1 MAWPKTVYRFV
12 RLGPLGL
19 GAISVAILALGY
31 YLQVAQNDRDGLKAA
46 TLAAT
51 LAAGPPASVAIEQ
64 FNRDRDMT
72 QLREVVVQAQPVR
85 ELAQRL
91 TLHKNAGDDHVFMLP
106 LVATGSSTETD
117 IVGIAYFPSATDAF
131 DDITPAL
138 LMTGMIGFGGVG
150 SMITYNGELGG
161 MGQWDELT
169 AEFFADAGLI
179 MPANA
184 VIVWPYME
192 GRVVALA
199 PAAAGELTI
208 FGLLSK
214 IAGVIGLLALA
225 KLVFTNKP
233 DDVPEAPEVVN
244 VPPIPVEMPVTKAMP
259 LWKQRSGFLDDS
271 ATELSQDFEP
281 APIEP
286 ADIEPDVLD
295 PTHDSS
301 GLREPRRWFG
311 VRKVL
316 IGLVGGMFVLGLVS
330 TVSDL
335 IAKSTPVE
343 TVAVQSFEELLAE
356 GVAAAII
363 PDADPDRH
371 WTDID
376 VSFVA
381 EWVVAKWLLALS
393 GDTDALMTLL
403 MIGGSIFAVSIMVPM
418 YLMVRRSLLPRTRI
432 GGMGLS

>member
-31 YLQVAQNDRDGLKAA
+31 YLQVAQNDRDGLKVAA
-46 TLAAT
+46 
-51 LAAGPPASVAIEQ
+51 LAAGPLASVAIEQ

-150 SMITYNGELGG
+150 SIINYNGELGC

-233 DDVPEAPEVVN
+233 DEVPEAPEIAD
-244 VPPIPVEMPVTKAMP
+244 VPQIPVEMPVTKAMP

>member
-1 MAWPKTVYRFV
+1 
-12 RLGPLGL
+12 
-19 GAISVAILALGY
+19 
-31 YLQVAQNDRDGLKAA
+31 
-46 TLAAT
+46 
-51 LAAGPPASVAIEQ
+51 
-64 FNRDRDMT
+64 
-72 QLREVVVQAQPVR
+72 
-85 ELAQRL
+85 
-91 TLHKNAGDDHVFMLP
+91 
-106 LVATGSSTETD
+106 
-117 IVGIAYFPSATDAF
+117 
-131 DDITPAL
+131 
-138 LMTGMIGFGGVG
+138 
-150 SMITYNGELGG
+150 
-161 MGQWDELT
+161 
-169 AEFFADAGLI
+169 
-179 MPANA
+179 
-184 VIVWPYME
+184 ME
-192 GRVVALA
+192 GRDVALA

-214 IAGVIGLLALA
+214 IAGAIGLLALA

-233 DDVPEAPEVVN
+233 DEGLQDPEIVD

-259 LWKQRSGFLDDS
+259 LWKKRSGFLDHN

-286 ADIEPDVLD
+286 TDIEPDVLD
-295 PTHDSS
+295 PTHDNSA
-301 GLREPRRWFG
+301 LREPRRWFG

-335 IAKSTPVE
+335 IAKSAPVE

-393 GDTDALMTLL
+393 GDKDALITLL
-403 MIGGSIFAVSIMVPM
+403 MIGGGIFAVSVAVPM
-418 YLMVRRSLLPRTRI
+418 YFMVRRSLRPRTRI

>member
-46 TLAAT
+46 A

-64 FNRDRDMT
+64 FNQDRDLT
-72 QLREVVVQAQPVR
+72 QLREVVAQAQPVR

-91 TLHKNAGDDHVFMLP
+91 TLHKNAGDDQVFMLP

-138 LMTGMIGFGGVG
+138 LMSGMTGYGGVG
-150 SMITYNGELGG
+150 PMITYNGELGG

-179 MPANA
+179 MPENA
-184 VIVWPYME
+184 VIVWPYIE
-192 GRVVALA
+192 GRDVVLA
-199 PAAAGELTI
+199 PAAAGGMTI

-214 IAGVIGLLALA
+214 IAGAIGLLALA

-233 DDVPEAPEVVN
+233 DEVAEAPEVVN

-363 PDADPDRH
+363 PDADPDRP

-418 YLMVRRSLLPRTRI
+418 YFMVRRSLRPRTRI

>member
-1 MAWPKTVYRFV
+1 MAWLKTVYRFV

-19 GAISVAILALGY
+19 GAIAVAILALGY
-31 YLQVAQNDRDGLKAA
+31 YLQVAQNDRDGLK
-46 TLAAT
+46 AAT

-91 TLHKNAGDDHVFMLP
+91 TLHKNAGDDQVFMLP

-138 LMTGMIGFGGVG
+138 LMSGMTGYGGVG
-150 SMITYNGELGG
+150 PMITYNGELGG

-179 MPANA
+179 MPENA
-184 VIVWPYME
+184 VIVWPYIE
-192 GRVVALA
+192 GRDVVLA
-199 PAAAGELTI
+199 PAAAGGMTI

-214 IAGVIGLLALA
+214 IAGAIGLLALA

-233 DDVPEAPEVVN
+233 DEVAEAPEVVN

-418 YLMVRRSLLPRTRI
+418 YLMVRRSLRPRTRI

>member
-1 MAWPKTVYRFV
+1 
-12 RLGPLGL
+12 
-19 GAISVAILALGY
+19 
-31 YLQVAQNDRDGLKAA
+31 
-46 TLAAT
+46 
-51 LAAGPPASVAIEQ
+51 
-64 FNRDRDMT
+64 
-72 QLREVVVQAQPVR
+72 
-85 ELAQRL
+85 LAQRL

-150 SMITYNGELGG
+150 PMITYNGELGG

-179 MPANA
+179 MPENA
-184 VIVWPYME
+184 VIVWPYIE
-192 GRVVALA
+192 GRDVVLA
-199 PAAAGELTI
+199 PAAAGGMTI

-214 IAGVIGLLALA
+214 IAGAIGLLALA

-233 DDVPEAPEVVN
+233 DEVAEAPEVVN

-281 APIEP
+281 APFEP

-418 YLMVRRSLLPRTRI
+418 YLMVRRSLRPRTRI

>member
-1 MAWPKTVYRFV
+1 MAWLNMVYRFV

-46 TLAAT
+46 A

-64 FNRDRDMT
+64 FNQDRDMT

-131 DDITPAL
+131 DNITPAL
-138 LMTGMIGFGGVG
+138 LMSGMIGFGGVG
-150 SMITYNGELGG
+150 PMITYNGELGG

-179 MPANA
+179 MPESA

-192 GRVVALA
+192 GRDVALA
-199 PAAAGELTI
+199 PAATGELTI

-244 VPPIPVEMPVTKAMP
+244 VPPIPVEMAISKAMP

-295 PTHDSS
+295 PTHDNSA
-301 GLREPRRWFG
+301 LREPRRWFG

-316 IGLVGGMFVLGLVS
+316 IGLVGGLFVLGLVS

-335 IAKSTPVE
+335 IAKSASVE
-343 TVAVQSFEELLAE
+343 TVAVQSFEELPAE
-356 GVAAAII
+356 GGGAAII
-363 PDADPDRH
+363 SDADADRH

-393 GDTDALMTLL
+393 GDKDAIMTLL

-418 YLMVRRSLLPRTRI
+418 YFMVRRSLRPRTRI

>member
-1 MAWPKTVYRFV
+1 
-12 RLGPLGL
+12 
-19 GAISVAILALGY
+19 
-31 YLQVAQNDRDGLKAA
+31 
-46 TLAAT
+46 
-51 LAAGPPASVAIEQ
+51 
-64 FNRDRDMT
+64 
-72 QLREVVVQAQPVR
+72 
-85 ELAQRL
+85 
-91 TLHKNAGDDHVFMLP
+91 
-106 LVATGSSTETD
+106 
-117 IVGIAYFPSATDAF
+117 
-131 DDITPAL
+131 
-138 LMTGMIGFGGVG
+138 
-150 SMITYNGELGG
+150 MITYNGELGG

-179 MPANA
+179 MPENA
-184 VIVWPYME
+184 VIVWPYIE
-192 GRVVALA
+192 GRDVVLA
-199 PAAAGELTI
+199 PAAAGGMTI

-214 IAGVIGLLALA
+214 IAGAIGLLALA

-233 DDVPEAPEVVN
+233 DEVAEAPEVVN

-316 IGLVGGMFVLGLVS
+316 IGLVGGMFVRGLVS

-403 MIGGSIFAVSIMVPM
+403 MIGGSIYAVSIMVPM
-418 YLMVRRSLLPRTRI
+418 YFMVRRSLRPRTRI

>member
-1 MAWPKTVYRFV
+1 MAWLKTVYRFV

-19 GAISVAILALGY
+19 GAIAVAILALGY
-31 YLQVAQNDRDGLKAA
+31 YLQVAQNDCDGLKAA
-46 TLAAT
+46 A

-91 TLHKNAGDDHVFMLP
+91 TLHKNAGDDQVFMLP

-117 IVGIAYFPSATDAF
+117 IVGIAYFPSATDTF

-138 LMTGMIGFGGVG
+138 LMSGMIGFGGVG

-179 MPANA
+179 MPENA
-184 VIVWPYME
+184 VIVWPYIE
-192 GRVVALA
+192 GRDVVLA
-199 PAAAGELTI
+199 PAAAGGMTI

-214 IAGVIGLLALA
+214 IAGAIGLLALA

-233 DDVPEAPEVVN
+233 DEVAEAPEVVN

-281 APIEP
+281 APFEP

>member
-31 YLQVAQNDRDGLKAA
+31 YLQVAQNDRDGLKVAA
-46 TLAAT
+46 

-150 SMITYNGELGG
+150 SMINYNGELGG

-192 GRVVALA
+192 GRDVALA

-233 DDVPEAPEVVN
+233 
-244 VPPIPVEMPVTKAMP
+244 
-259 LWKQRSGFLDDS
+259 G
-271 ATELSQDFEP
+271 
-281 APIEP
+281 
-286 ADIEPDVLD
+286 
-295 PTHDSS
+295 
-301 GLREPRRWFG
+301 
-311 VRKVL
+311 
-316 IGLVGGMFVLGLVS
+316 
-330 TVSDL
+330 
-335 IAKSTPVE
+335 
-343 TVAVQSFEELLAE
+343 
-356 GVAAAII
+356 
-363 PDADPDRH
+363 
-371 WTDID
+371 
-376 VSFVA
+376 
-381 EWVVAKWLLALS
+381 
-393 GDTDALMTLL
+393 
-403 MIGGSIFAVSIMVPM
+403 
-418 YLMVRRSLLPRTRI
+418 
-432 GGMGLS
+432 

>member
-1 MAWPKTVYRFV
+1 
-12 RLGPLGL
+12 L
-19 GAISVAILALGY
+19 
-31 YLQVAQNDRDGLKAA
+31 
-46 TLAAT
+46 
-51 LAAGPPASVAIEQ
+51 
-64 FNRDRDMT
+64 
-72 QLREVVVQAQPVR
+72 
-85 ELAQRL
+85 
-91 TLHKNAGDDHVFMLP
+91 DH
-106 LVATGSSTETD
+106 
-117 IVGIAYFPSATDAF
+117 
-131 DDITPAL
+131 
-138 LMTGMIGFGGVG
+138 
-150 SMITYNGELGG
+150 N
-161 MGQWDELT
+161 
-169 AEFFADAGLI
+169 
-179 MPANA
+179 
-184 VIVWPYME
+184 
-192 GRVVALA
+192 
-199 PAAAGELTI
+199 
-208 FGLLSK
+208 
-214 IAGVIGLLALA
+214 
-225 KLVFTNKP
+225 
-233 DDVPEAPEVVN
+233 
-244 VPPIPVEMPVTKAMP
+244 
-259 LWKQRSGFLDDS
+259 

-335 IAKSTPVE
+335 IAKSAPVE

-371 WTDID
+371 WKDID

-393 GDTDALMTLL
+393 GDKDALITLL
-403 MIGGSIFAVSIMVPM
+403 MIGGGIFAVSVLVPM
-418 YLMVRRSLLPRTRI
+418 YLMVRRSLRPRTRI

>member
-1 MAWPKTVYRFV
+1 MAWLKTVYRFV

-19 GAISVAILALGY
+19 GAIAVAILALGY
-31 YLQVAQNDRDGLKAA
+31 YLQVAQNDRDGLK
-46 TLAAT
+46 AAT

-91 TLHKNAGDDHVFMLP
+91 TLHKNAGDDQVFMLP

-117 IVGIAYFPSATDAF
+117 IVGIAYFPSATDTF

-138 LMTGMIGFGGVG
+138 LMSGMIGFGGVG

-179 MPANA
+179 MPENA
-184 VIVWPYME
+184 VIVWPYIE
-192 GRVVALA
+192 GRDVVLA
-199 PAAAGELTI
+199 PAAAGGMTI

-214 IAGVIGLLALA
+214 IAGAIGLLALA

-233 DDVPEAPEVVN
+233 DEVAEAPEVVN

-403 MIGGSIFAVSIMVPM
+403 MIGGSIYAVSIMVPM
-418 YLMVRRSLLPRTRI
+418 YFMVRRSLRPRTRI

>member
-1 MAWPKTVYRFV
+1 MAWLKTVYRFV

-19 GAISVAILALGY
+19 GAIAVAILALGY

-46 TLAAT
+46 A

-91 TLHKNAGDDHVFMLP
+91 TLHKNAGDDQVFMLP

-117 IVGIAYFPSATDAF
+117 IVGIAYFPSATDTF

-138 LMTGMIGFGGVG
+138 LMSGMIGFGGVG
-150 SMITYNGELGG
+150 SMINYNGELGG

-192 GRVVALA
+192 GRDVALA

-233 DDVPEAPEVVN
+233 DEVPEAPEIAD

-403 MIGGSIFAVSIMVPM
+403 MIGGSIYAVSIMVPM
-418 YLMVRRSLLPRTRI
+418 YFMVRRSLRPRTRI